1 MKNNIFKKT
10 FITALAAVTVLTTVL
25 PTLPAKAASMKVE
38 SGVVDFGQGDAKL
51 IIKGNFGQPLDG
63 KEFEIFR
70 LFDAENSVGRESINY
85 TFNDTYKSALQ
96 TIVGD
101 ELGKEASDVTE
112 YEVIDYIQSLN
123 SYIVEGA
130 QATQKYEKSY
140 SDFRYFMEELRN
152 ELKTQNQEGD
162 VITVESTDSNNS
174 IAISGLP
181 YGYYI
186 IDEIT
191 DVEDTNSAA
200 SLCMVNTANPT
211 AQINIKSDLPTV
223 DKRALEETNGSGI
236 ERSVNI
242 WADAIDCEIG
252 ENVYFSA
259 LSNVPDMN
267 GYDTYYFA
275 WYDAMDEELTFRAET
290 VNIEITD
297 MGKTYVL
304 DNNEYSVEDLPPES
318 NMRFKVEIKDLK
330 AIIDREFD
338 CIDADGENIYSQQI
352 NLTYAA
358 TLNYLAAEKTGKPGI
373 ENSIQIEYSNDPD
386 SAGAGSTGLSAWDT
400 TVCFTYKMN
409 ITKENNYGRTLEG
422 AKFRLYEDENCENEI
437 AFTET
442 DDGYIVINQ
451 DTSGSLQPS
460 ALSETDLEEPYMVSD
475 ADGSFTIYG
484 LDSNKMYY
492 LKEIEAPAGYRK
504 LEKPIM
510 FFFEMDFSSDRFHYV
525 KGDGAGDEL
534 FNGFYACASV
544 EDFYEGEWAHEV
556 YELYTEVEDGS
567 ANFTVVNYV
576 GAKLPATGSTMTLV
590 LVIAGISC
598 VVLAFFVRKTVR
610 KNEA

>member
-1 MKNNIFKKT
+1 MKNNIFKKV
-10 FITALAAVTVLTTVL
+10 FITALAAVTVLTTIL

-63 KEFEIFR
+63 KEFEIYR

-85 TFNDTYKSALQ
+85 TFNDTYKSTLQ

-123 SYIVEGA
+123 SYVIEGA

-140 SDFRYFMEELRN
+140 SDFRYFVEELRDA
-152 ELKTQNQEGD
+152 LKAQNQQGD
-162 VITVESTDSNNS
+162 VITVESTDSNNC
-174 IAISGLP
+174 ITISGLP

-191 DVEDTNSAA
+191 EVDDTNSAA

-211 AQINIKSDLPTV
+211 AEIFIKSDLPSV
-223 DKRALEETNGSGI
+223 DKRALEKTNGSGV

-275 WYDAMDEELTFRAET
+275 WYDAMDEELTFRSDT
-290 VNIEITD
+290 VNVEITD

-338 CIDADGENIYSQQI
+338 CIDANGENIYSQQI

-460 ALSETDLEEPYMVSD
+460 ALSETDLEDPYMVSD

-484 LDSNKMYY
+484 LDSNKTYY
-492 LKEIEAPAGYRK
+492 LKEVDAPDGYRK
-504 LEKPIM
+504 LETPISFYINM
-510 FFFEMDFSSDRFHYV
+510 EFSSDRFHYV
-525 KGDGAGDEL
+525 KGDGASDDL
-534 FNGFYACASV
+534 FNSFTSQACIRNYFY
-544 EDFYEGEWAHEV
+544 GEWVKDTVDLETNV
-556 YELYTEVEDGS
+556 DDGS
-567 ANFTVVNYV
+567 ANLTVINYV
-576 GAKLPATGSTMTLV
+576 GTKLPATGSSMTIIL
-590 LVIAGISC
+590 IALGTVCI
-598 VVLAFFVRKTVR
+598 VLAFHVRKSR
-610 KNEA
+610 NRR